1 MFSRMIRDKGIEEY
15 FRAAEIMLIERHRG
29 RPVEFVL
36 LGGALPNNTTGV
48 HAEWIANP
56 ATIPGDWLQRESA
69 KGYVQWRPHREDII
83 DEIQA
88 ADVVVLPSYYSEGV
102 PRSLIEAMACGKE
115 VITTDTPGCGD
126 LVERDLNEFNGILV
140 PPRDVDGLADA
151 FAFIADRPG
160 LSKLRRPTAISLSG
174 FVPIPL

>member
-1 MFSRMIRDKGIEEY
+1 M
-15 FRAAEIMLIERHRG
+15 
-29 RPVEFVL
+29 EFVL

-69 KGYVQWRPHREDII
+69 KGYVQWRPHREDIF

-115 VITTDTPGCGD
+115 VITTDTPGCRD
-126 LVERDLNEFNGILV
+126 VVERDLNGFNGILV